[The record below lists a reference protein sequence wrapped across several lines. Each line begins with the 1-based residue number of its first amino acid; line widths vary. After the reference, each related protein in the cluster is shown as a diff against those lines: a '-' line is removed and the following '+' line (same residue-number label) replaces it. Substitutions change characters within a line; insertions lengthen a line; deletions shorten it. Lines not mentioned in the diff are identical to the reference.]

1 MLITLLMSSIF
12 QIGGCHWPIVAHPAY
27 PQHHGY
33 PQVGLS
39 LQKHNEH
46 KQVDRPHTKKL
57 LALTIKLS
65 IPSSTTCTIIMAT
78 STTST
83 LFTARAPPVF
93 ISRITCRWSYGRETT
108 TLCIFGF
115 VKTFLVLSL
124 LTLAW
129 TFQHSQQFLSI
140 LNAKQNS
147 KWLNSFNDMA

>member
-83 LFTARAPPVF
+83 LFTARVPPAF
-93 ISRITCRWSYGRETT
+93 ISRITCRWLYGRETT

-115 VKTFLVLSL
+115 VKTFHVLSL

-147 KWLNSFNDMA
+147 KWLNSF

>member
-93 ISRITCRWSYGRETT
+93 ISRITCRWLYGQETT
-108 TLCIFGF
+108 IYFWICQN
-115 VKTFLVLSL
+115 LSCPLPL

-147 KWLNSFNDMA
+147 KWLNSF